1 MGMGI
6 NPFNFWPIHWQVK
19 FKQRKYIKTLHANL
33 TYNSEEIDKRFRNFY
48 KYLQND
54 PQQDTIEDVLNNINL
69 PKSDKKTTTMDT
81 DITMKEP

>member
-19 FKQRKYIKTLHANL
+19 IKQRKYIKTLHGNL

-48 KYLQND
+48 KCLQND

-69 PKSDKKTTTMDT
+69 PKSDKKTTTMDA